1 MVSGLD
7 DGIEGQAVQIQMQ
20 VQEVGSKV
28 VASTYSF

>member
-20 VQEVGSKV
+20 VQEVGNRV
-28 VASTYSF
+28 YVI